1 MDIKNLINNKKWNK
15 KNINEPIYE
24 NNFFIHYISLNGD
37 EKIYNKYKNYIDLYK
52 INNSGDTGA
61 HIAAKLGYISLL
73 KEMIHQNPEILNIK
87 NNDKNTILNILSTN
101 NNLLNYIFNKY
112 GKYIKTINNKN
123 NKGNTLLL
131 SNILSQNESNIDLL
145 LKNGA
150 DINYPKKIPPIIL
163 ATLKNDLKMVKKLK
177 ENGADINIKD
187 KYYKTAFITS
197 VINKNKEITQYLLD
211 NNVEYNYTGG
221 EGDYHP
227 INIALIN
234 KDIDMLNIFLSKD
247 INLNQ
252 QNRFLET
259 PAHILFKL
267 LYNKPYKKISYEIRK
282 KILENTHNLNKQ
294 NIKGNTILHYLF
306 KNDNWKKY
314 KKILSNKKLNVSL
327 KNKNN
332 ITPLSLV
339 KNKKEL
345 LNFVLENYKKYLN
358 TENNLLDPTDKKC
371 KKYLDNN
378 IKKFNKECPIE
389 EKDNIKILDYKYSNI
404 NKFSPTIIFNIIY
417 TIILL
422 KKYKTLG
429 IPLGKIKKS
438 DIKSKSINNILSIY
452 NIINPKL
459 LSYIFVWKD
468 INNYYIPNNIKKNI
482 NKNKK
487 FIFMRLSLII
497 SDTLNH
503 ANVLIYDVD
512 RNVIE
517 RFDPYGNVPYV
528 SDDLDKTLEKT
539 FKKIINKD
547 IKYISPKDYINKVS
561 FQIVSNENNEDH
573 KKFGDPEG
581 YCMAWSYWY
590 IETRIL
596 NKNVD
601 SITLINKLINK
612 LNKQN
617 ISFIEFIRNYANNL
631 DELKNKF
638 LIKAGINDKDIY
650 NNILT
655 ENTLELIK
663 KKINKDL
670 HI

>member
-1 MDIKNLINNKKWNK
+1 MDIKKIINKKKWNIE
-15 KNINEPIYE
+15 NINKPIYE
-24 NNFFIHYISLNGD
+24 KNYFIHYISFNGD
-37 EKIYNKYKNYIDLYK
+37 EKIYSKYKNYIDLYK

-61 HIAAKLGYISLL
+61 HIAAKLGYIKLL
-73 KEMIHQNPEILNIK
+73 KEMIQKNPEILNKK
-87 NNDKNTILNILSTN
+87 NNKKNTILNILSTN
-101 NNLLNYIFNKY
+101 NNLLNYIFKNYK
-112 GKYIKTINNKN
+112 KYITTINNKN

-131 SNILSQNESNIDLL
+131 SNIISQNENNIKLL
-145 LKNGA
+145 IKNGA
-150 DINYPKKIPPIIL
+150 NINYPKKIPPIIL
-163 ATLKNDLKMVKKLK
+163 ATLKNDLNMVKILK
-177 ENGADINIKD
+177 DNGADINIKD

-197 VINKNKEITQYLLD
+197 IIKKNKEITKYLLD
-211 NNVEYNYTGG
+211 NNVDYNYTGG
-221 EGDYHP
+221 EGDYNP
-227 INIALIN
+227 VTIALIN
-234 KDIDMLNIFLSKD
+234 KDIDILNILLSKD

-267 LYNKPYKKISYEIRK
+267 LYNKSYKKITYDIRK

-314 KKILSNKKLNVSL
+314 KKILSNKKLEVSL
-327 KNKNN
+327 KNKKN
-332 ITPLSLV
+332 ITPLSLI
-339 KNKKEL
+339 KNKKEIQKFIL
-345 LNFVLENYKKYLN
+345 KNNFDKKNL
-358 TENNLLDPTDKKC
+358 TEKNNLK
-371 KKYLDNN
+371 
-378 IKKFNKECPIE
+378 IIE
-389 EKDNIKILDYKYSNI
+389 YKYSNL
-404 NKFSPTIIFNIIY
+404 NKFNPTIIFNIIY
-417 TIILL
+417 TLILL
-422 KKYKTLG
+422 KKHKTLD
-429 IPLGKIKKS
+429 IPLGNIKKK
-438 DIKSKSINNILSIY
+438 IKSKNINNILSIY
-452 NIINPKL
+452 NVIEPKL

-468 INNYYIPNNIKKNI
+468 INNYYIPNKLKI

-512 RNVIE
+512 RNIIE
-517 RFDPYGNVPYV
+517 RFDPYGDVPYV
-528 SDDLDKTLEKT
+528 SNDLDKTLEEK
-539 FKKIINKD
+539 FKKLINKN

-561 FQIVSNENNEDH
+561 FQIVSNENNNEN

-596 NKNVD
+596 NKKIDSLTLVD
-601 SITLINKLINK
+601 RLINK
-612 LNKQN
+612 LNKMN

-638 LIKAGINDKDIY
+638 LIKAGINKKDIY
-650 NNILT
+650 NTILT
-655 ENTLELIK
+655 ENTLELIR
-663 KKINKDL
+663 KKIRKDL